1 MTIKKKSHDVCI
13 AHNFSGAPSGTS
25 LSSSI
30 FYKFWVTH
38 TSHLIKMS
46 KSISECAKFQS
57 RFSSM
62 CSFNGEMMDF
72 FFPPLPVF
80 N

>member
-1 MTIKKKSHDVCI
+1 MKIKKKKLHD

-38 TSHLIKMS
+38 TSYLVKMS

-62 CSFNGEMMDF
+62 RSFNGEMTDF